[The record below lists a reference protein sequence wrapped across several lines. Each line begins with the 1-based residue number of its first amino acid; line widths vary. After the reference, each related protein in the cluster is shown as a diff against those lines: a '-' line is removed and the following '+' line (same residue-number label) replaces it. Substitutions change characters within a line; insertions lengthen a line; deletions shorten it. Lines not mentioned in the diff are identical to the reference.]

1 MLSPDKKTCGEV
13 FKNLVKKSHTPPFF
27 PFLFSPVISMLKR
40 QSVLAS
46 VGLFLLIFISIIYV
60 YTSETKSDTHII
72 QQNEQ
77 QSTTAPDVITS
88 LQGNNNIIMDA
99 MGNETER
106 YIALV

>member
-1 MLSPDKKTCGEV
+1 
-13 FKNLVKKSHTPPFF
+13 
-27 PFLFSPVISMLKR
+27 MLKR

-60 YTSETKSDTHII
+60 YTGEAKSDTYVI

-77 QSTTAPDVITS
+77 QSTTVPDVAS
-88 LQGNNNIIMDA
+88 LQENGNIIMNA

-106 YIALV
+106 YIQLVQRISLVCSQLSLM